1 MAYAAVREASH
12 VHVHVIALWG
22 GCPADASIGAA
33 DSAALTFSIKRTMMM
48 TAKWRGLLAAVAMAS
63 VLGVAH
69 AQEVIPVVTGEQWQQ
84 SSPEVKKAYLVGLSN
99 AFQVQAAYE
108 AANPPTD
115 AQSIVPRL
123 QKGLRGQTLDG
134 VRSQLDAYYSK
145 NPNMVKRPIVDT
157 IWFEIVVPGLA
168 KAG

>member
-1 MAYAAVREASH
+1 
-12 VHVHVIALWG
+12 
-22 GCPADASIGAA
+22 
-33 DSAALTFSIKRTMMM
+33 MMKM
-48 TAKWRGLLAAVAMAS
+48 TKWRGLLAAVAMVS
-63 VLGVAH
+63 TLGAAQ
-69 AQEVIPVVTGEQWQQ
+69 AQEVIPVVTGVQWQQ

-99 AFQVQAAYE
+99 AFQIQAAYE
-108 AANPPTD
+108 ASNPPTD

-134 VRSQLDAYYSK
+134 VRAQLDAYYSK
-145 NPNMVKRPIVDT
+145 NADKLKRPIVDT